1 MEYVIVKQ
9 IEKYNNARLEIES
22 CFTGLPH
29 AHTTLMK
36 SLITRANPSTGMVEN
51 LSYRDLAMLLSIDHV
66 PGRKGAGIP
75 KKETIRSYLRTI
87 AENFPDS
94 FKMITQGQKLKCQF
108 TTLPK
113 IYARFFA
120 LDKAYTDKEDGKTTQ
135 AFIEPIENIEETNET
150 DLFFGIVQT
159 VEPPI
164 ASTKKGPVKNI
175 NNKTNNNNNKKK
187 SPIADD
193 FVPTTETI
201 ARANALG
208 YTNATNLAEIQAFID
223 HNKAT
228 GSLWADFNPIY
239 LRWLARGEERR
250 QQTKQPKAQKT
261 NSGRVNHESRNHR
274 QGPKLSPR
282 ERVIQAYSHRFDFDE
297 TRQCFVHKQNVTNG
311 HGEHVVA
318 ATY

>member
-1 MEYVIVKQ
+1 MVIIDQ
-9 IEKYNNARLEIES
+9 YNNARIEIES
-22 CFTGLPH
+22 RFTGLPH
-29 AHTTLMK
+29 AHTTLIK
-36 SLITRANPSTGMVEN
+36 SLITRADPNTGMVEN
-51 LSYRDLAMLLSIDHV
+51 LSCRDLAMLLTIDHA

-75 KKETIRSYLRTI
+75 QIQTIRSYLRTI
-87 AENFPDS
+87 SDS
-94 FKMITQGQKLKCQF
+94 CADEFKLISQGQKLKCVF
-108 TTLPK
+108 TNLPK
-113 IYARFFA
+113 IYAYFLA
-120 LDKAYTDKEDGKTTQ
+120 SEKVYGDEQEVQSTHNLV
-135 AFIEPIENIEETNET
+135 ENTEETNEIN
-150 DLFFGIVQT
+150 LFFGMENVIEQ
-159 VEPPI
+159 PI
-164 ASTKKGPVKNI
+164 YLAEKKPVKNI
-175 NNKTNNNNNKKK
+175 NNKTNNNNNTKK
-187 SPIADD
+187 SPISDD

-208 YTNATNLAEIQAFID
+208 YTNATNPTEIQAFID

-228 GSLWADFNPIY
+228 GSVWADFNPIY

-261 NSGRVNHESRNHR
+261 HSGREKHESRNHR
-274 QGPKLSPR
+274 QGSKLSPR